1 MDLRTFAVAAQPFGV
16 PTLYTPLPQSP
27 RGGMPQWLPAPQT
40 PSTRYCYL
48 TLPTPDPHLRCC
60 MLCVGEFINR
70 FQRGS
75 LVMKLPDAEVAT
87 FPTMLYAT

>member
-1 MDLRTFAVAAQPFGV
+1 
-16 PTLYTPLPQSP
+16 
-27 RGGMPQWLPAPQT
+27 
-40 PSTRYCYL
+40 
-48 TLPTPDPHLRCC
+48 